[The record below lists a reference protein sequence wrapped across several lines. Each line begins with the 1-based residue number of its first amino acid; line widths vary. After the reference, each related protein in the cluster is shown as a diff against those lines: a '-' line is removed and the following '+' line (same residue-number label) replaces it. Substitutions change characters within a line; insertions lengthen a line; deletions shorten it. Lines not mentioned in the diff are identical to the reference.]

1 MSEWPTTGVALVH
14 RNLALYLAAT
24 LFDVTIVTPADAAV
38 LTTAEVDVTWAFSP
52 GTQQT
57 FRVEVLEG
65 AIIVYDSGIVATVT
79 QAHTIPEGNLET
91 GAAYTIRVT
100 VTTTDSNTGQ
110 GSIDVTTAFAPATN
124 VVGVALEVLG
134 DKCELP
140 PVGEIEIPSIR
151 VSWTEVVPQGAEV
164 FVRYSVWRREAGEA
178 DTDYVRIASIVAIA
192 TTTFIDRC
200 PIPYATHEYAVT
212 WTATDGGDTLV
223 SVKQDPP
230 AFAQVQNDFVYIT
243 EVGNATNSLVYFSL
257 SSSIGIEQDTREL
270 ALWGRQRPT
279 MFVGEQEFRQLSLA
293 GLPALHRGTL
303 WDDLTTL
310 VERQRTAGIVLCV
323 QVGFAGLR
331 FFMNA
336 TSAGRDN
343 RQKQFEPRLELVE
356 VHFEEG
362 VP

>member
-1 MSEWPTTGVALVH
+1 MPIGRL
-14 RNLALYLAAT
+14 LP
-24 LFDVTIVTPADAAV
+24 LFLTAEQIAVTILVPTDGAV
-38 LTTAEVDVTWAFSP
+38 LTDAEVAVQWTFSP

-57 FRVEVLEG
+57 FRVEVIDSLG
-65 AIIVYDSGIVATVT
+65 VTVYNSGIIASAVM
-79 QAHTIPEGNLET
+79 AHTIPEGFLSS
-91 GAAYTIRVT
+91 GVAYTIRVT
-100 VTTTDSNTGQ
+100 ITTTDGQ
-110 GSIDVTTAFAPATN
+110 PGLGTVDVTTAFTPATN
-124 VVGVALEVLG
+124 VVGLVLDILG
-134 DKCELP
+134 DKCERP
-140 PVGEIEIPSIR
+140 PMGEIEVPSIR

-178 DTDYVRIASIVAIA
+178 DTDYVRIASITAIA

-212 WTATDGGDTLV
+212 WTALDGADTLV
-223 SVKQDPP
+223 SLKQDPP

-336 TSAGRDN
+336 TSTGRDN